1 MESSGDGQAARTD
14 RTLAVRSVRV
24 DPPETRALRRALD
37 RPRLVWATDGNRTV
51 AGGSAATITAD
62 GPDRFTAVRERA
74 EALFA
79 GLAAPDTPPQARPR
93 LYGGFSFTDTH
104 TDPGDGA
111 TWAGYPG
118 ARFVLPAVQFTE
130 TPAESWLTTAATG
143 ADADSRAAARLER
156 WRDRIAELP
165 SPAPST
171 PPGIV
176 DRSYAP
182 PLTDWQ
188 REIDEA
194 TERIRRGDLRK
205 VVLAQALSARLSE
218 PVEPAAVLDRLGHAY
233 PDCFRFL
240 FEPDGGGSFFGATPE
255 QLVAVDGHEVTTEA
269 LAGSIGRG
277 ETTDED
283 EWLAEQLRT
292 SEKNSHEHEIVVET
306 IREQLDGL
314 AAEITTGPRTVR
326 KLANVQHLQTP
337 IRARLDGD
345 RHVVELVEA
354 LHPTPAVGGLPP
366 ERALETIRETEV
378 FDRGWYASPVG
389 WIDAEGNGSFAVA
402 IRSALARGR
411 EATLFAGAGIVA
423 DSDPDEEWDELQL
436 KYRPILEELV

>member
-14 RTLAVRSVRV
+14 RTLAVRSVQV
-24 DPPETRALRRALD
+24 DPPETRALCRALD
-37 RPRLVWATDGNRTV
+37 RPRLVWATDAGTAV

-62 GPDRFTAVRERA
+62 GPDRFTVIKKRA

-79 GLAAPDTPPQARPR
+79 GLAGSETPHHARPR

-104 TDPGDGA
+104 TDPGDGV
-111 TWAGYPG
+111 TWEGFPG
-118 ARFVLPAVQFTE
+118 ALFVLPSVQFTK
-130 TPAESWLTTAATG
+130 TPAGNWLTTAATG
-143 ADADSRAAARLER
+143 PDAEARAAERLER
-156 WRDRIAELP
+156 WRDRIAEVP

-182 PLTDWQ
+182 PLGDWQ

-194 TERIRRGDLRK
+194 TGRIGRGDLRK

-218 PVEPAAVLDRLGHAY
+218 PVEPAAVLERLGDAY

-277 ETTDED
+277 ETAAED
-283 EWLAEQLRT
+283 EWLAEQLRG
-292 SEKNSHEHEIVVET
+292 SEKNNHEHEIVVET

-326 KLANVQHLQTP
+326 RLANVQHLQTP
-337 IRARLDGD
+337 IQARLAGD
-345 RHVVELVEA
+345 RHVLDLVEA

-366 ERALETIRETEV
+366 EKALETIRETEV

-389 WIDAEGNGSFAVA
+389 WIDADGNGSFAVA
-402 IRSALARGR
+402 IRSALARDR

-436 KYRPILEELV
+436 KYRPILDELV